1 MVLGV
6 LILIVTV
13 CVGFWARCVWRHA
26 ARRALEEE
34 ARSEATIR
42 GLRHELA
49 EVRLK
54 AKALLRHKLVEAQLW
69 PRPAEVGLMCGESGR
84 AASDDEAEGGGG
96 GGGGETVASR
106 ILPLE
111 ITRLFGSWGGGEND
125 KRVTFAATH
134 YFRGSC

>member
-96 GGGGETVASR
+96 GAARPWRRGFCLLRLLGSSDPGGGVKTTS
-106 ILPLE
+106 
-111 ITRLFGSWGGGEND
+111 G
-125 KRVTFAATH
+125 
-134 YFRGSC
+134 

>member
-84 AASDDEAEGGGG
+84 AASEADAEGGAA
-96 GGGGETVASR
+96 GETVSWR
-106 ILPLE
+106 ISPLE